1 MSSMSFN
8 VLIAEPDFELSD
20 IYVLGIENTFQDSNI
35 TRVASFKD
43 LKAKLNASGNYH
55 LIISEYFRDGDEDI
69 FSFLDSKS
77 LNIPTLTITSFTE
90 AEFINFERDITYHL
104 KRAHLPKPFSYVSFE
119 NIVTELSG
127 PSSFVQSRTAYKKIN
142 TEYFLRGTIALCDT
156 YVKLSDSKFV
166 KVIKRGDTFTISQI
180 ESYLDRDINY
190 LYINKDDL
198 DEFVVNAGEVSFLK
212 YDPSTPAEHLDIAQ
226 KSIMTLKRLVGNYG
240 ISEGSMAVVDSYVS
254 NLKKLS
260 QGSVKLKNL
269 LAEREQ
275 MTNYLY
281 DHCYLTSILGVEIL
295 KQLAW
300 GKKDNI
306 ETIILTSVY
315 HDLLLED
322 ESLARIS
329 SQGELLKAEL
339 SDYDKNIVLSHGRL
353 ISETLEKEGINDQN
367 LYEILVNHHE
377 RPDGNGFPRGLYA
390 KQIKPLTAV
399 FIVAHELAKK
409 MEEYHYDLEY
419 SEDIAKHMQAN
430 FSKDHFEKI
439 VKIVDK
445 ILK

>member
-1 MSSMSFN
+1 MSFN

-20 IYVLGIENTFQDSNI
+20 IYVVGIENTFQDCKI

-43 LKAKLNASGNYH
+43 FKDKLNASGNYQ
-55 LIISEYFRDGDEDI
+55 LVITEYFRDADEDI
-69 FSFLDSKS
+69 YSFLESKS
-77 LNIPTLTITSFTE
+77 LNIPTLTITSYTE
-90 AEFINFERDITYHL
+90 AEFINFEQDITYHL
-104 KRAHLPKPFSYVSFE
+104 KREHLPKPFSFVTFE
-119 NIVTELSG
+119 KLVTELSG
-127 PSSFVQSRTAYKKIN
+127 PSTFVQSRSAYKKVN

-166 KVIKRGDTFTISQI
+166 KLIKRGDTFTISQI

-190 LYINKDDL
+190 LYINKDDI

-212 YDPSTPAEHLDIAQ
+212 YEPSTPSEHLDVAQ
-226 KSIMTLKRLVGNYG
+226 KSMMTLKRLVGNYG
-240 ISEGSMAVVDSYVS
+240 ISEGSKAVVESYVS

-260 QGSVKLKNL
+260 QGSVKLKSL
-269 LAEREQ
+269 LADREK

-281 DHCYLTSILGVEIL
+281 DHCYLTSIIGVEIL
-295 KQLAW
+295 KQLSW

-306 ETIILTSVY
+306 ETIILTAVY

-322 ESLARIS
+322 ERLARIS
-329 SQGELLKAEL
+329 SQSELLKADL
-339 SDYDKNIVLSHGRL
+339 ADYEKNLVLGHGRL
-353 ISETLEKEGINDQN
+353 ISETLEKEGISDQN

-377 RPDGNGFPRGLYA
+377 RPDGNGFPRGLFA

-399 FIVAHELAKK
+399 FIVAHELAKL
-409 MEEYHYDLEY
+409 MEEHNYDLEQSPAISAHIHDY
-419 SEDIAKHMQAN
+419 